1 MSLAGRKAELRRHAI
16 GGHDSVDLVSPPRDR
31 SMCCSL
37 LHRDAGSMLAYTH
50 WPVAELLMI

>member
-1 MSLAGRKAELRRHAI
+1 LRRHAI